1 MKVGQRRKTN
11 VIYKP
16 KIVTFDNINTY
27 IGLSYNEIKKKR
39 IASYN
44 TTINCKSYNKNYPL
58 KQLNCLN

>member
-27 IGLSYNEIKKKR
+27 IGLSYNEIKKI
-39 IASYN
+39 IASHN
-44 TTINCKSYNKNYPL
+44 TTINCKSDNKNYPL